1 MYNVIFHIQL
11 ALNYLKYDKKVP
23 EPYKNKLYKILTEA
37 LKEAE
42 KQKEEWK

>member
-1 MYNVIFHIQL
+1 M
-11 ALNYLKYDKKVP
+11 ALQYLKYEKKVP
-23 EPYKNKLYKILTEA
+23 EPYKEKLYKILSEA